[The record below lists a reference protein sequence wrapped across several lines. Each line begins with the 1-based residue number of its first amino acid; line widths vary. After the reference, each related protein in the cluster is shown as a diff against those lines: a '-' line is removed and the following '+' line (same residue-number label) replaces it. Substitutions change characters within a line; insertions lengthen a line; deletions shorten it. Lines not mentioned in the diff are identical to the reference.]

1 MKYIFFGTPEFAAIV
16 LEKLINAGY
25 IPEAVVC
32 NPDEPVGRK
41 QILTSPPV
49 KRLIVNDKWSLEI
62 FQPATKAELL
72 AISHKLKAIKPDL
85 AIVVAYGKII
95 PKEILDIPV
104 YGFINVHGS
113 LLPYHR
119 GASPIQVAILN
130 GEKETGVTIMK
141 VDEEMDHGLIITN
154 VKIPI
159 SNDDTFESLSQ
170 KLAILGAD
178 LLIKVIPDYIS
189 GKLKPITQDHSKATY
204 TKIIKKEDGKINW
217 LKSADE
223 IERMT
228 RAYYPW
234 PSAWT
239 VWRQE
244 INNKKQVDKIVKIL
258 KAESVTQQ
266 DNFSKYDIGEIFSD
280 CFTSI
285 QRCIEVKCGKGVLTI
300 KKLQLEGGKVLTAK
314 EFLNGHK
321 DFVGNNFR

>member
-85 AIVVAYGKII
+85 AIVAAYGKIL
-95 PKEILDIPV
+95 PKEILDIPKH
-104 YGFINVHGS
+104 GTINTHAS
-113 LLPYHR
+113 LLPAYR
-119 GASPIQVAILN
+119 GASPIQAAILN

-154 VKIPI
+154 VKIKI

-170 KLAILGAD
+170 KMAVLGAE
-178 LLIKVIPDYIS
+178 LLIKIIPDYIS